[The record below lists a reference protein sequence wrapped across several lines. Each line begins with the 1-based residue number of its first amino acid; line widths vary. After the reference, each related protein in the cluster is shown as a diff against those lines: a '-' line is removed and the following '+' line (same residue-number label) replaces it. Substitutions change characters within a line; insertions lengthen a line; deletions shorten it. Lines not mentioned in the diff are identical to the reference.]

1 MSSANIVQQRG
12 EYFTKAFAKDL
23 AEFFRPYKGRLIF
36 ATFMRMLSDVA
47 WLYPDYALAT
57 IITICATWK
66 VGDSILPIEYIL
78 GGWALAA
85 FIRYSCQYIS
95 RIQGFYVAER
105 VALNVQEQ
113 AMEHLFALDLAWH
126 EQENSGNKLKRI
138 VRGGESVQKIVRIWL
153 NTMIF
158 IIVNFVGMTWILAT
172 VDKFIS
178 LVVIVFIAS
187 FYVLSTILR
196 KPAVTAA
203 REVSKREEEFS
214 GVLFEGINNI
224 RTAKV
229 LGMTKSMMNIV
240 ERSSRT
246 VFDAIQFRIGKFQ
259 RKNVLLGFYA
269 AVFRLSAV
277 AYIVYGITN
286 GQYEVGFLVLFFG
299 YFGRILDS
307 VLELADVSED
317 YAISKFAFGR
327 MMDILRAP
335 AYKEGK
341 DATKEFPK
349 NWRAITL
356 KNVGFAYGTDQVLR
370 DISFVIHRGERI
382 GIIGLSGAGKS
393 TLFKLLLK
401 ENENYTGEILVDD
414 IPLRKIKKSSYYQR
428 ATVVLQETEV
438 FNFSLKE
445 NIAIANPKHKTDER
459 ALKRALDIAHVT
471 AFLSRLP
478 QGIETLI
485 GEKGVKL
492 SGGERQRVGI
502 ARAIFKEPDVLFLD
516 EATSHLDLESEEKI
530 RDSLHVFFQD
540 VTAVVIAHRLTT
552 VKEMD
557 RILVLEGGKLIE
569 QGTFHE
575 LYSQHGRFFELW
587 EKQKLE

>member
-1 MSSANIVQQRG
+1 MSVSNIVSQQE
-12 EYFTKAFAKDL
+12 EYSTKAFAKDL
-23 AEFFRPYKGRLIF
+23 AEFFRPYKGRLMF

-57 IITICATWK
+57 IITLCATWK
-66 VGDSILPIEYIL
+66 TGDSVVPMEYLL

-85 FIRYSCQYIS
+85 MIRYGCQYIS
-95 RIQGFYVAER
+95 RIQGFYAAER
-105 VALNVQEQ
+105 VALNVQEE

-138 VRGGESVQKIVRIWL
+138 VRGGESFDKIVRIWL

-158 IIVNFVGMTWILAT
+158 IIVNFIGMTWILAT
-172 VDKFIS
+172 VDTFIS
-178 LVVIVFIAS
+178 LVVIVFIVS
-187 FYVLSTILR
+187 FYALSSILR
-196 KPAVTAA
+196 KPAVMAA
-203 REVSKREEEFS
+203 REVNKREEEFS

-229 LGMTKSMMNIV
+229 LGMTKSMMDIV
-240 ERSSRT
+240 RRSSKI
-246 VFDAIQFRIGKFQ
+246 VFGATLFRIGKFQ
-259 RKNVLLGFYA
+259 RKNVLLGLYA
-269 AVFRLSAV
+269 AVFRLTAV

-286 GQYEVGFLVLFFG
+286 GQYEVGFLVLFYG
-299 YFGRILDS
+299 YFSRILDS

-317 YAISKFAFGR
+317 YSIAKFAIGR
-327 MMDILRAP
+327 VMNILRAP
-335 AYKEGK
+335 AYREGK

-349 NWRAITL
+349 DWKAIAL
-356 KNVGFAYGTDQVLR
+356 KNVSFAYGADQVLH
-370 DISFVIHRGERI
+370 DISFTIRRGERI

-414 IPLRKIKKSSYYQR
+414 IPLRKIKKGSYYQR

-471 AFLSRLP
+471 SFLNRLP
-478 QGIETLI
+478 QGLETLI

-557 RILVLEGGKLIE
+557 RILVLEGGRLIE
-569 QGTFHE
+569 QGTFQD
-575 LYSQHGRFFELW
+575 LYGKRGRFFELW